1 MDQER
6 VRWQGVAGR
15 RAAMGDPALV
25 AALRCEDERALREFF
40 LRFRPGLVVAARRLR
55 VPPGELDALVDDCL
69 ADVAVHLITSGAA
82 APRSL
87 PAYLARSLRNRVL
100 NDARTRARADRRLA
114 READQAAEDARV
126 ALHAPA
132 GAGAKEAP
140 ALSPALQRLAAALE
154 ALLDEEDRLLAVW
167 VSHCVPRHEIA
178 GWLGISPKAAAKR
191 IERLRGR
198 MQLAALRYIEGVDG
212 NERRELLTFLGRAT
226 LSPGPA
232 ARLEAIRG
240 VMEEPVP

>member
-1 MDQER
+1 VDQER
-6 VRWQGVAGR
+6 ARWQGVAGR
-15 RAAMGDPALV
+15 RAAMGNQALV

-40 LRFRPGLVVAARRLR
+40 LRFRPGVVVAARRLR

-100 NDARTRARADRRLA
+100 NDARTRARADRRLG
-114 READQAAEDARV
+114 READHAAEDARV

-132 GAGAKEAP
+132 GGGGMEAP

-154 ALLDEEDRLLAVW
+154 APLDEEDRLLAVW

-178 GWLGISPKAAAKR
+178 GWLGITPKAAAKR

-212 NERRELLTFLGRAT
+212 DERRELLTFLGRAT